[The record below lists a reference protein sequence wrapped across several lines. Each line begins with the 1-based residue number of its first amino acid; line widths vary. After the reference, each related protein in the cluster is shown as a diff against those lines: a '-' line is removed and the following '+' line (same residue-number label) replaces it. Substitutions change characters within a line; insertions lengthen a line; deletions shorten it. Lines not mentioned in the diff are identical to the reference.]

1 MRSAGALAAG
11 GRLVAWL
18 CLAGI
23 ACLIGLVLPA
33 STARAAEPCTTC
45 HEVSIKASVHE
56 PVGCEGC
63 HAGVGEGPHQ
73 PPAPKVDCA
82 TCHSDEGTKF
92 STSVHSRAKLNGGS
106 FTCATCHGNHSIPS
120 VQAADSPVSRARVHN
135 TCGKC
140 HGSLKFVREQGGLFS
155 TQPFFAYNESVHGRT
170 VEKGETAAAICT
182 DCHGFHDVVR
192 PSDPAS
198 PVFRSRIPSTCGGC
212 HGDVFKEYSESIHG
226 RAAAA
231 GISASPV
238 CTDCHG
244 IHSIKAP
251 DDPSSSVAAR
261 AVARSTCGQ
270 CHASER
276 LTTEFGVPRQRVQSY
291 YDSYHGLES
300 ALGSVKTAN
309 CASCHGVHNIL
320 PSSDP
325 RSTIHAA
332 NLPGTCGKCHPGASE
347 NFARGQIHLVSAPP
361 RGPGGGAPAAE
372 EAFGSKVVRV
382 VRVFYLSLI
391 VLVIGGMA
399 AHNLLDFFV
408 RARQVVR
415 GLGATHLRLT
425 VAERVQHGLLFGS
438 FATLVATGFALKF
451 PDSGWVR
458 WLFVGSPVVRSTLHR
473 AAAVVLM
480 VLAGWHLGWLLFSAR
495 GREQRRALWPAGAD
509 IRELAATLR
518 RNLGLA
524 AQAPATD
531 RFGYVEK
538 AEYWALLWG
547 TVIMAATGVV
557 LWAQDSALRW
567 LPKWGLD
574 VATVIH
580 YYEAWLATLA
590 ILVWHLYFTVMR
602 PGNRSR
608 RWSWLT
614 GRLTEEEWREEHP
627 AEHARLTGGDE
638 GPRASAK
645 EGTDG

>member
-1 MRSAGALAAG
+1 
-11 GRLVAWL
+11 
-18 CLAGI
+18 
-23 ACLIGLVLPA
+23 
-33 STARAAEPCTTC
+33 
-45 HEVSIKASVHE
+45 
-56 PVGCEGC
+56 
-63 HAGVGEGPHQ
+63 
-73 PPAPKVDCA
+73 
-82 TCHSDEGTKF
+82 
-92 STSVHSRAKLNGGS
+92 
-106 FTCATCHGNHSIPS
+106 
-120 VQAADSPVSRARVHN
+120 
-135 TCGKC
+135 
-140 HGSLKFVREQGGLFS
+140 
-155 TQPFFAYNESVHGRT
+155 
-170 VEKGETAAAICT
+170 
-182 DCHGFHDVVR
+182 
-192 PSDPAS
+192 
-198 PVFRSRIPSTCGGC
+198 
-212 HGDVFKEYSESIHG
+212 
-226 RAAAA
+226 
-231 GISASPV
+231 
-238 CTDCHG
+238 
-244 IHSIKAP
+244 
-251 DDPSSSVAAR
+251 
-261 AVARSTCGQ
+261 
-270 CHASER
+270 
-276 LTTEFGVPRQRVQSY
+276 
-291 YDSYHGLES
+291 
-300 ALGSVKTAN
+300 
-309 CASCHGVHNIL
+309 
-320 PSSDP
+320 
-325 RSTIHAA
+325 
-332 NLPGTCGKCHPGASE
+332 
-347 NFARGQIHLVSAPP
+347 
-361 RGPGGGAPAAE
+361 
-372 EAFGSKVVRV
+372 VVRV

-438 FATLVATGFALKF
+438 FAMLVVTGFALKF
-451 PDSGWVR
+451 PDAGWVQ

-480 VLAGWHLGWLLFSAR
+480 VLAGWHLGWLLVSAR

-509 IRELAATLR
+509 IRELVATLR

-627 AEHARLTGGDE
+627 AEYVRLTGSDE
-638 GPRASAK
+638 TTRASAK